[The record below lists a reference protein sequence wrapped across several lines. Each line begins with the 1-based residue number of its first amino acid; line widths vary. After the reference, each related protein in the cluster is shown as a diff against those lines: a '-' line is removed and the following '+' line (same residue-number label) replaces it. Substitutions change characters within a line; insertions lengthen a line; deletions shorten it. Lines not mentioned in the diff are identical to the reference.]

1 MKKIFLDTNIWLRYF
16 LNDEKKQFMDCQKL
30 LSLNET
36 GKLKIYTS
44 TICLLE
50 IVYTLSSFYKITR
63 NQIIINLED
72 IISTRNLTLI
82 EKTNFPKTLE
92 FFKQH
97 QIKFTDCLIASQ
109 LPPKTVL
116 CTYDADFK
124 KIKGCQSLT
133 PAECLDL

>member
-16 LNDEKKQFMDCQKL
+16 LNDEKKQFIDCQKL

-36 GKLKIYTS
+36 GKLRIYTS

-63 NQIIINLED
+63 NQIIINLEE
-72 IISTRNLTLI
+72 ILSSRNLTLI
-82 EKTNFPKTLE
+82 ERTNFPKTLE
-92 FFKQH
+92 FFKKH

-109 LPPKTVL
+109 LPPKTIL

-124 KIKGCQSLT
+124 KIKSIVSKT
-133 PAECLDL
+133 PIELL